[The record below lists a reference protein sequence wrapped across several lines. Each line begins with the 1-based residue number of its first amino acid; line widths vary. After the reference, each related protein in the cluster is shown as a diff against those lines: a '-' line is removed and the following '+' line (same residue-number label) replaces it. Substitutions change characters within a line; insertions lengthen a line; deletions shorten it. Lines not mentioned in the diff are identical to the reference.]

1 MGAAV
6 LGDVLG
12 WLDWGGGLAWL
23 NFALLFSRSGA
34 MVPFCLPTS
43 ILNQACSR
51 AAVVVVLGAFLSYLA
66 YPADVLVAVLLG
78 EAKVL
83 VQAEAHVVA
92 VEAVGGVA
100 EVEQVLLEGGGDGGL
115 AGGGEA
121 GEPEGEALLLAVL
134 ATLLASEAG
143 VPGDVAVVR
152 K

>member
-1 MGAAV
+1 M
-6 LGDVLG
+6 
-12 WLDWGGGLAWL
+12 
-23 NFALLFSRSGA
+23 
-34 MVPFCLPTS
+34 
-43 ILNQACSR
+43 
-51 AAVVVVLGAFLSYLA
+51 VVLGAFLSYLA

-134 ATLLASEAG
+134 AALLASEAG